1 MSDFPELITAIKSW
15 VMNGRCTVRDL
26 EFYETF
32 NQEYRP
38 SHWMPNPAADDEL
51 WTFAQDGAGGQYV
64 LWVAPS
70 GVDGAPVLKLGRDGE
85 LVVLGRDLL
94 DFAWLIA
101 CGLEP
106 IAVQDGGGFRGE
118 LTASA
123 EMQQWLRSLAPERSF
138 GSARETLD
146 AAAAAYPE
154 LVAHVRALAAG

>member
-1 MSDFPELITAIKSW
+1 MSDVPELITAISPW
-15 VMNGRCTVRDL
+15 IRDGRCTVKDL
-26 EFYETF
+26 ECYETF

-38 SHWMPNPAADDEL
+38 SYWMPNPAADDEL

-64 LWVAPS
+64 LWVAPA

-85 LVVLGRDLL
+85 VVVLGRDLL

-106 IAVQDGGGFRGE
+106 IEVEDGGKFRGT

-123 EMQQWLRSLAPERSF
+123 EMQQWLRSLAPARSF
-138 GSARETLD
+138 GTARETLD
-146 AAAAAYPE
+146 AAATAYPE
-154 LVAHVRALAAG
+154 LVARVHALAAG

>member
-1 MSDFPELITAIKSW
+1 
-15 VMNGRCTVRDL
+15 
-26 EFYETF
+26 
-32 NQEYRP
+32 
-38 SHWMPNPAADDEL
+38 MPNPAADDEL

-70 GVDGAPVLKLGRDGE
+70 GVDDAPVLKLGRDGE

-106 IAVQDGGGFRGE
+106 IAVEDGGSFRDP

-138 GSARETLD
+138 GTARETLD
-146 AAAAAYPE
+146 AAVAAYPE